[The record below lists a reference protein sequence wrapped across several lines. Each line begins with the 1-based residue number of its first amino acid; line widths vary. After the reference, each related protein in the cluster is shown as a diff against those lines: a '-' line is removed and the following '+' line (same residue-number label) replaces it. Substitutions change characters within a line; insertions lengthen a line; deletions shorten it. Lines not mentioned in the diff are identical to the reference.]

1 MQWIIGRAGIVV
13 LLTGVVSTVLMA
25 GISRA
30 AGMGSGMDD
39 TFASECE
46 SKIEKSISL
55 ITIPAQELALDQ
67 AKLLQRQLVVII
79 PLKAP
84 HGDVT
89 AIHWRPKDTAEGM
102 DFIRYLQ
109 TGKIRAVNVLPFL
122 HHPADMYVA
131 DREIRNKIKGCE
143 KERILEVFGKCT
155 ECEVIE
161 WLNVKP

>member
-1 MQWIIGRAGIVV
+1 MPRLIRHMTLVLISAGMMSNG
-13 LLTGVVSTVLMA
+13 LDA
-25 GISRA
+25 GISSA
-30 AGMGSGMDD
+30 AGMDVGMDD

-46 SKIEKSISL
+46 AKIEKSISL
-55 ITIPAQELALDQ
+55 ITIPAQALALDQ

-79 PLKAP
+79 PLKTP
-84 HGDVT
+84 QGDVT

-131 DREIRNKIKGCE
+131 DRRIRDKIKDCQ
-143 KERILEVFGKCT
+143 KESIIEAFGKCT